1 MYVEQSSIAIW
12 ELIVTGVIGTVCVP
26 FIIFFLHQ
34 NGERKNEISSS
45 FDSIRQARDVDQ
57 KHVAEALGELR
68 DRVTRLQTTVEI
80 KKETVDKVQTE
91 QIQAGVRIAVVE
103 ASIRAMTESQS
114 RSEQNWI
121 KVSDKLEVLGRIE
134 ETVKNLAEDM
144 REVRAE
150 QARKS
155 E

>member
-1 MYVEQSSIAIW
+1 MYVEQFTLSII
-12 ELIVTGVIGTVCVP
+12 EIVVVGVLGAIGTPSLIYV
-26 FIIFFLHQ
+26 LSQ
-34 NGERKNEISSS
+34 NADRKKELRAA
-45 FDSIRQARDVDQ
+45 FDSINTRHDDDQ
-57 KHVAEALGELR
+57 RHFNDAMGELR
-68 DRVTRLQTTVEI
+68 DRTTKLQTTVEI